1 MAEVTKNV
9 NPAELARKAAA
20 LRQLCQHRHRP
31 LLVPD
36 PRFGVTRARLSVD
49 DPHPATPR
57 RRTLTDVQ
65 HVQLGGTPQRATPRV
80 PDPQFPKKIPA
91 GRRSRHPVPPLLA
104 ASRTPTSRSRNSRVD
119 SHGGRA
125 APRKGACICCN
136 PPRSSLPPPRATPPQ
151 YASAGYLPRAS
162 LSPAARPGHCAWPVS
177 SAQSPRCPA
186 PTPGPPHE
194 APWAQSPVVSLIRS
208 VL

>member
-49 DPHPATPR
+49 DPHPTTPR

-65 HVQLGGTPQRATPRV
+65 HVHLGGTPQQPTPRV

-91 GRRSRHPVPPLLA
+91 GRRSRHPVPPAPGGQPDPNLQIQELPCRQPRWARCTQEGRLHLLQSAEVIA
-104 ASRTPTSRSRNSRVD
+104 ATTQGHAAAVCVRRIPAEGLTITSGPSGALCMACVLRAISAMPSPDPT
-119 SHGGRA
+119 
-125 APRKGACICCN
+125 
-136 PPRSSLPPPRATPPQ
+136 AT
-151 YASAGYLPRAS
+151 A
-162 LSPAARPGHCAWPVS
+162 
-177 SAQSPRCPA
+177 
-186 PTPGPPHE
+186 
-194 APWAQSPVVSLIRS
+194 
-208 VL
+208 

>member
-31 LLVPD
+31 LLVSD

-91 GRRSRHPVPPLLA
+91 GRRSRHPVPPAPGGQPDPNLQIQELPCRQPRWARCTQEGRLHLLQPAEVITATTQGHA
-104 ASRTPTSRSRNSRVD
+104 AAVRVRRIPAEGLTITSGPSGALCMAGVL
-119 SHGGRA
+119 RA
-125 APRKGACICCN
+125 ISAMPG
-136 PPRSSLPPPRATPPQ
+136 PDPRAT
-151 YASAGYLPRAS
+151 A
-162 LSPAARPGHCAWPVS
+162 
-177 SAQSPRCPA
+177 
-186 PTPGPPHE
+186 
-194 APWAQSPVVSLIRS
+194 
-208 VL
+208 

>member
-65 HVQLGGTPQRATPRV
+65 HVPLGDTPQRATPRV

-91 GRRSRHPVPPLLA
+91 GRRSRHPVPPAPGGQPDPNLQIQELPCRQPRWARCTQEGRLHLLQPAEVIA
-104 ASRTPTSRSRNSRVD
+104 ATTQGHAAAVRVRRIPAEGLTITSGPSGALCMACVL
-119 SHGGRA
+119 RA
-125 APRKGACICCN
+125 ISAMPG
-136 PPRSSLPPPRATPPQ
+136 PDPRAT
-151 YASAGYLPRAS
+151 A
-162 LSPAARPGHCAWPVS
+162 
-177 SAQSPRCPA
+177 
-186 PTPGPPHE
+186 
-194 APWAQSPVVSLIRS
+194 
-208 VL
+208 